1 MAIFDKLAKTAGNA
15 KTKVTSFAEE
25 KKLGEKFNNVKDSMK
40 SVFTGNQTETQLQPA
55 ATVVDERAPLPGAYI
70 RYEVAYLG
78 GLPEYA
84 DCKHIGN
91 LGINLMPD
99 RFVITDTFTS
109 RGWFRGYSI
118 PYCSITDITLEARTV
133 SDAEMMLAFCAD
145 LHNQQENNI
154 CISFRNDLG
163 IELMLRLSMRTGVT
177 IYKQAAKC
185 REFMDVLR
193 QYGIMTAI
201 KERQQPTQ
209 QALPTI
215 QPDILGQIEK
225 LAQLRDAGILTEEEF
240 IQKKTQL
247 LDKL

>member
-1 MAIFDKLAKTAGNA
+1 MAIFDKIAKTAGNA
-15 KTKVTSFAEE
+15 KTKVTNFAEE
-25 KKLGEKFNNVKDSMK
+25 KKLGEKFSNVKESVK
-40 SVFTGNQTETQLQPA
+40 NVFTGSKTETQLQPA

-70 RYEVAYLG
+70 RYEVGYLG

-84 DCKHIGN
+84 DCKHTGN

-99 RFVITDTFTS
+99 RFILTDTHMS

-118 PYCSITDITLEARTV
+118 PYCSITDITLETRTV
-133 SDAEMMLAFCAD
+133 SDTD

-154 CISFRNDLG
+154 YISFRNDIG
-163 IELMLRLSMRTGVT
+163 IELMLRLSMRTGTT

-185 REFMDVLR
+185 WEFMDVLR
-193 QYGIMTAI
+193 QYGVMTAI

-209 QALPTI
+209 QTLPPT

-240 IQKKTQL
+240 TQKKTQL